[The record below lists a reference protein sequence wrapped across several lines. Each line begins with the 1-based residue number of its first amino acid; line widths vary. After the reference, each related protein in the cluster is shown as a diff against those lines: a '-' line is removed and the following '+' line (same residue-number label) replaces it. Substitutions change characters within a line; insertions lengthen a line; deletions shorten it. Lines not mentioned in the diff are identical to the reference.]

1 MLLIYDEFLYIESI
15 RLVPNWL
22 VSDVA
27 RANLSDVA
35 TENVDV
41 MDCASRMDE
50 MFEPAAMNAMRKR
63 LLQLGGSSTEM
74 ISM

>member
-15 RLVPNWL
+15 RLVQNWL

-35 TENVDV
+35 TENVAV
-41 MDCASRMDE
+41 MDCASS
-50 MFEPAAMNAMRKR
+50 F
-63 LLQLGGSSTEM
+63 QLTLGLSIFGSVRFWTKINNQTEFFLY
-74 ISM
+74 SF